1 MLVAQ
6 KKKIL
11 LIVYSSFNMKK
22 EIVIAGYGF
31 VGKAV
36 ANAIKDNVVLH
47 IVDPKINDN
56 IVSDFKYAEG
66 VIICVGTPSTELGD
80 CDVSQI
86 YSVMDTVPASVP
98 VLIKCT
104 VRPDYLN
111 RLLINYPNH
120 MICYSPEFLRAVS
133 ANEDFANQ
141 TYMVIGGFD
150 PNCMWEDL
158 FRSSIKSLNNV
169 EHCSL
174 TEASMVKYATNCFLS
189 VKVAFFNQLY
199 DICQANGAEYNTVIE
214 LLQMDDRIGYS
225 HMQVPGPDGS
235 RGFGG
240 ACFPKDTNAFI
251 HYTDSLQVSHT
262 LVESAVKYNKKVR
275 KNP

>member
-1 MLVAQ
+1 MLPVQ
-6 KKKIL
+6 KKKTH
-11 LIVYSSFNMKK
+11 LIVYSSFNMN
-22 EIVIAGYGF
+22 IIIAGYGF

-36 ANAIKDNVVLH
+36 ANSIDQKNTLH
-47 IVDPKINDN
+47 IVDPKLGEKTVKDY
-56 IVSDFKYAEG
+56 SGADG
-66 VIICVGTPSTELGD
+66 VIICVGTPSTQLGD
-80 CDVSQI
+80 CDVGQI
-86 YSVMDTVPASVP
+86 YQVMDTVPETMP

-111 RLLINYPNH
+111 RLLVNYPKH
-120 MICYSPEFLRAVS
+120 SICYSPEFLRATT

-141 TYMVIGGFD
+141 TYMLLGGED
-150 PNCMWEDL
+150 PNNLWSDL
-158 FRSSIKSLNNV
+158 FRQSLKNLNSV
-169 EHCSL
+169 VYCTL

-189 VKVAFFNQLY
+189 VKVTFFNQLY
-199 DICQANGAEYNTVIE
+199 DMCRENGANYDSVINM
-214 LLQMDDRIGYS
+214 LKMDNRIGMS

-251 HYTDSLQVSHT
+251 HYADSLQVSHT

>member
-1 MLVAQ
+1 M
-6 KKKIL
+6 KI
-11 LIVYSSFNMKK
+11 IV
-22 EIVIAGYGF
+22 AGYGF

-36 ANAIKDNVVLH
+36 ASAIDQTHTVYV
-47 IVDPKINDN
+47 VDPKISQQTVKDYT
-56 IVSDFKYAEG
+56 DADG
-66 VIICVGTPSTELGD
+66 VIICVGTPSNNLGD
-80 CDVSQI
+80 CDVSQV
-86 YSVMDTVPASVP
+86 YAVMNTVPETMP

-111 RLLINYPNH
+111 KIVTAFPKH
-120 MICYSPEFLRAVS
+120 DIAYSPEFLRAAT

-141 TYMVIGGFD
+141 EYMILGRS
-150 PNCMWEDL
+150 NSENIWREL
-158 FRSSIKSLNNV
+158 FITSLKNLNKI
-169 EHCSL
+169 EHCTL

-199 DICQANGAEYNTVIE
+199 DMCQMNGADYNKVVE
-214 LLQMDDRIGYS
+214 LLKLDERIGDS

-251 HYTDSLQVSHT
+251 HYADSLQISHT
-262 LVESAVKYNKKVR
+262 LVESAVKYNKRVR
-275 KNP
+275 KTLT